1 MRVQAII
8 SYDGSKFQGIQSQP
22 HKLTIQDNIEFALNK
37 LNINSKINY
46 AGRTDTGVHALNQ
59 SIDFLIPPYWNNL
72 DKLKDSL
79 NKIIFPSI
87 YIKKIKVVNNNFHS
101 RFLATKRSYRYLIT
115 NQYTPFNANYTL
127 YKKTLDIK
135 LMQKAIKLFE
145 GKHNF
150 EYFCKT
156 GSEVNSYEREIYK
169 TNIILYKNYA
179 IIKFVGNGFLRS
191 QIRMMTQFLLDI
203 SDKNLT
209 IKDLELQLQKKEK
222 ISTKLTIPNG
232 LYFER
237 VYYEKNFDNR
247 R

>member
-22 HKLTIQDNIEFALNK
+22 HNQTIQDTIESALKK

-59 SIDFLIPPYWNNL
+59 SIDFLIPDYWQDLN
-72 DKLKDSL
+72 KLQESL
-79 NKIIFPSI
+79 NKIISPSI
-87 YIKKIKVVNNNFHS
+87 YIKKIRFVDKNFHS
-101 RFLATKRSYRYLIT
+101 RFDAKARSYRYIIT
-115 NQYTPFNANYTL
+115 NQYTPFNANYSL
-127 YKKTLDIK
+127 YKKNLNIDIIK
-135 LMQKAIKLFE
+135 KAIKLFE

-150 EYFCKT
+150 EYFCKM
-156 GSEVNSYEREIYK
+156 GSNVNSYEREIYK
-169 TNIILYKNYA
+169 TNIIIHKNYA
-179 IIKFVGNGFLRS
+179 IIKFTGNGFLRS

-209 IKDLELQLQKKEK
+209 IKDLELQLNKEKK
-222 ISTKLTIPNG
+222 ISTKLVIPNG
-232 LYFER
+232 LYFEK
-237 VYYEKNFDNR
+237 VFYENFNNR